1 MATIALCFLLMNIK
15 EKQKMKGTKKTIKTM
30 KAEKIMRTIDQLSIA
45 RSIAEKTGFK
55 ISDVLA
61 VIEEE
66 QKMTME
72 YVKMG

>member
-1 MATIALCFLLMNIK
+1 
-15 EKQKMKGTKKTIKTM
+15 MKGTKKTTKTM

-45 RSIAEKTGFK
+45 RAIAEKTGFK

-66 QKMTME
+66 QKMTKE
-72 YVKMG
+72 YVKMGYKVRKKNYITIEGRK